1 MIQKLSNEII
11 ECNGLRLLLSTVEI
25 DAGTMRDVCFQL
37 IDKYDNAFIAL
48 TTKQN
53 KKIILNIALS
63 KKLVEEKKLN
73 ASEIINE
80 MNKHINVKGG
90 GQPFF
95 AVASGD
101 LETGVN
107 NLFNDL
113 KQKIKSL

>member
-1 MIQKLSNEII
+1 MK
-11 ECNGLRLLLSTVEI
+11 LLLSKVDI

-37 IDKYDNAFIAL
+37 IEKYDNAFIAL
-48 TTKQN
+48 ATKQN

-63 KKLVEEKKLN
+63 KNLVEEKKLN
-73 ASEIINE
+73 ASKIINE
-80 MNKHINVKGG
+80 MNKHINGKGG

-95 AVASGD
+95 AVSSGD
-101 LETGVN
+101 LETGLN